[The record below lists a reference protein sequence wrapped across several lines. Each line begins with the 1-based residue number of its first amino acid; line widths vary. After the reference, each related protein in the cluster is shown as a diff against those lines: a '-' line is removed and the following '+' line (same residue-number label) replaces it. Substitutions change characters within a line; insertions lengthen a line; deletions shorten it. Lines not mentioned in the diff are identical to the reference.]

1 VNLDTLKELH
11 HKKGREA
18 QRRYLLEGEH
28 LVLELQRA
36 AERDPRLRAAEIYI
50 THERGT
56 WPGTLTTHV
65 INARHMAQ
73 LSETRS
79 AQGIVAVVP
88 MLPPAT
94 PRADERVICLHE
106 IQDPGNLGT
115 ILRTLAWF
123 GHFRCLLTPQSV
135 DPYNAKVLRA
145 AMGAHFHVP
154 VEIDVPLDSL
164 SARFSRIA
172 RLETHGVSIQSPE
185 FRDYPCYLFG
195 NEARGLPADITP
207 ALQSAAFT
215 IPGSGAVESL
225 NLATAVNLCAYE
237 LVRG

>member
-1 VNLDTLKELH
+1 MNLESLKQLH
-11 HKKGREA
+11 QKKAREA
-18 QRRYLLEGEH
+18 EQRYLLEGEH

-36 AERDPRLRAAEIYI
+36 AERDPRLRTAEVYI
-50 THERGT
+50 THERGL
-56 WPGTLTTHV
+56 WPSALKTHV

-88 MLPPAT
+88 MLPPAA
-94 PRADERVICLHE
+94 PRAEERVICLHE

-123 GHFRCLLTPQSV
+123 GNFRCLLTPQSV

-154 VEIDVPLDSL
+154 VETDVPLESL
-164 SARFSRIA
+164 SERFTRIA
-172 RLETHGVSIQSPE
+172 RLDTLGASIQAPQ
-185 FRDYPCYLFG
+185 FLDYPCYLFG
-195 NEARGLPADITP
+195 NEARGLPADLTSGP
-207 ALQSAAFT
+207 RFAAFT
-215 IPGSGAVESL
+215 IPGSGPIESL

-237 LVRG
+237 LVRK

>member
-1 VNLDTLKELH
+1 
-11 HKKGREA
+11 
-18 QRRYLLEGEH
+18 

-36 AERDPRLRAAEIYI
+36 AERDPRLRTAEVYI
-50 THERGT
+50 THERGL
-56 WPGTLTTHV
+56 WPSALKTHV

-88 MLPPAT
+88 MLPPAA
-94 PRADERVICLHE
+94 PRAEERVICLHE

-123 GHFRCLLTPQSV
+123 RNFRCLLTPQSV

-154 VEIDVPLDSL
+154 VETDVPLESL
-164 SARFSRIA
+164 SERFTRIA
-172 RLETHGVSIQSPE
+172 RLDTLGASIQAPQ

-195 NEARGLPADITP
+195 NEARGLPADLTSGP
-207 ALQSAAFT
+207 RFAAFT
-215 IPGSGAVESL
+215 IPGSGAIESL

-237 LVRG
+237 LVRK